1 MSVSAVGGLR
11 LPEADGAVRRYV
23 LAPPR
28 ELASPNGARP
38 RSRVCFAAAHVVA
51 ADPLA
56 TGSAPRD
63 PVDWDGTMAYRRHLW
78 SCGLG
83 VAEAMDTAQRGMG
96 LEWPAARELMWRA
109 ATEARAVG
117 GLLACGAGTDQLDA
131 DTRPS
136 LEEVRD
142 AYLEQCAFVEDQGAI
157 AVVMASRALAAAAT
171 GPDDYRSVY
180 DPVLDAVGRPVIL
193 HWLGEAFDS
202 ALAGYWGSPNRER
215 AAELVVE
222 LIADH
227 AARVDGL
234 KVSVLDPRLEV
245 ALRRAL
251 PNGVRLYTGDDFNYP
266 ELIRGDAHGA
276 SDAMLG
282 ILDAIAPVAAP
293 ALCALDDGDLDRYDA
308 LLAPTVPFA
317 RHVFGSPTRYY
328 KTGLVFLAYLNGH
341 QDHWRMLG
349 SLEGGRSIV
358 HLAQLFRL
366 ADRAGLLGD
375 QELAATRMRSALEFA
390 GIEQ

>member
-1 MSVSAVGGLR
+1 MTVLAAGELR
-11 LPEADGAVRRYV
+11 LPRMDGTVRHYS
-23 LAPPR
+23 LAPSR
-28 ELASPNGARP
+28 ELPAANGAPP

-56 TGSAPRD
+56 TGRGTHD
-63 PVDWDGTMAYRRHLW
+63 PLDWDATMAYRRHLW

-96 LEWPAARELMWRA
+96 LDWPTARELMWRT

-117 GLLACGAGTDQLDA
+117 GLLACGAATDQLDPGG
-131 DTRPS
+131 RPS
-136 LEEVRD
+136 LVEIRD

-180 DPVLDAVGRPVIL
+180 DPVLDAARRPVIL
-193 HWLGEAFDS
+193 HWLGEAFDP
-202 ALAGYWGSPNRER
+202 ALAGYWGSPRPER
-215 AAELVVE
+215 AAEHVVE

-227 AARVDGL
+227 AERVDGL
-234 KVSVLDPRLEV
+234 KVSVLDPGLEV
-245 ALRRAL
+245 AVRRAL
-251 PNGVRLYTGDDFNYP
+251 PEGVRLYTGDDFNYP
-266 ELIRGDAHGA
+266 ELIRGDADGA

-282 ILDAIAPVAAP
+282 ILDAIAPVASA
-293 ALCALDDGDLDRYDA
+293 ALRALDDDDLDRYDE

-317 RHVFGSPTRYY
+317 RHVFGTPTRYY

-341 QDHWRMLG
+341 QEQFRMLG
-349 SLEGGRSIV
+349 SAEGGRSIA
-358 HLAQLFRL
+358 HLAELFRL
-366 ADRAGLLGD
+366 ADRAGLLRD
-375 QELAATRMRSALEFA
+375 QELAASRMRSTLAFA